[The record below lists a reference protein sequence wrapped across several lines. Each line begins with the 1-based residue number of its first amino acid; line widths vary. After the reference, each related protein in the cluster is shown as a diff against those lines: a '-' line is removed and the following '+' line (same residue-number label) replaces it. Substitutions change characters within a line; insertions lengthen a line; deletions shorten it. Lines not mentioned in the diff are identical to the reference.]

1 MWKQKRLPIILLLIA
16 AGVAGCYLELWGYLI
31 PKITYPPLGP
41 ITRIEIKAGASDGQ
55 VQVIDEPS
63 KVRRIVEFV
72 DGHLGGWGG
81 ASDWA
86 GVPVPQVTVSLYEGA
101 EFKGHFGVGP
111 GFFECQRNGQFASK
125 HCSAREER
133 QFLELVGL
141 LDYPFTH

>member
-1 MWKQKRLPIILLLIA
+1 MWTHKRLLVILLLIV
-16 AGVAGCYLELWGYLI
+16 AGVAGGCLELLGYMM
-31 PKITYPPLGP
+31 PKMAYPRLGP
-41 ITRIEIKAGASDGQ
+41 ISRIEIKAEASDGQ
-55 VQVIDEPS
+55 VQVIDEQS

-72 DGHLGGWGG
+72 DGQLGGWGG

-101 EFKGHFGVGP
+101 EFKVHFGVGP

-125 HCSAREER
+125 HCSAQEER

-141 LDYPFTH
+141 HDYRFTR